1 MTLVTSTST
10 DGDVSPDKSGQNIA
24 NKSMKDKDIIDSDF
38 SIVT

>member
-10 DGDVSPDKSGQNIA
+10 DGDVSTDKSGQNIA